1 MKNRYVGID
10 QFPSGLNETTYYVF
24 DIDEN
29 KKKIVYQ
36 GTSKS
41 GVYLVAHKYAR
52 VNNLPLYETVY
63 RNSVDD
69 NGILHSIPIKR
80 HEITL

>member
-1 MKNRYVGID
+1 MKNRFVLINK
-10 QFPSGLNETTYYVF
+10 FPDGNETTYFV
-24 DIDEN
+24 IDNDDN
-29 KKKIVYQ
+29 KMKFVYQ

-63 RNSVDD
+63 TNSVDD
-69 NGILHSIPIKR
+69 NGVAHQIPVKR